1 MKRVGFVVVAFA
13 VAACSPPY
21 QEPTVLDREVPGQG
35 DPPRTQAPAYVPD
48 AGDFSFPDAGCCAVR
63 FALAYQGEAAVSLF
77 GFAGPLRPDVPLTR
91 DGGAWETVVCM
102 PRTSQLYGYHV
113 YTALTPDTAD
123 GGADDGGAD
132 AGAEEVSFFES
143 FAHNPNAP
151 VVMSFEY
158 GLLNEFQAEDAGTC
172 GDLDTAPHGD
182 TTVPDA
188 GTEAADA
195 GDADGG
201 DADGGM

>member
-1 MKRVGFVVVAFA
+1 MKRVVFVVVAFA

-21 QEPTVLDREVPGQG
+21 QEPTLLDRELPGQG

-77 GFAGPLRPDVPLTR
+77 GFAPPLRPDVPLTR
-91 DGGAWETVVCM
+91 DGGPWETVVCM
-102 PRTSQLYGYHV
+102 PRTSQLYGYRV
-113 YTALTPDTAD
+113 YTALTS
-123 GGADDGGAD
+123 GADDAGTDGG
-132 AGAEEVSFFES
+132 GEEATYFES

-188 GTEAADA
+188 GE
-195 GDADGG
+195 ADGG
-201 DADGGM
+201 AADGGM